1 MENVFDYLKWR
12 GDLSFIQD
20 PPNMVDGLIFSALSY
35 IPYVGQAVQSPEKP
49 VALRDVAADFLALDD
64 YESRVRAKN
73 DSEMLRAAAETSR
86 FGECM
91 VVLYRDQFAP
101 DRDTQFAA
109 MTFLLPDGSAFIAFR
124 GTDRSLVGW
133 KEDFNMSF
141 QEAVPAQLL
150 AQEYV
155 QEVAAKYRA
164 PLRLGGHSK
173 GGNLAVFAAAKST
186 PEVQKR
192 ILEVYNNDGP
202 GFTDYLMGDA
212 GYLVMVPR
220 IKTYVPQSS
229 VIGMLLEHEEPYTIV
244 RSNQVSILQHD
255 FYSWEV
261 VGPGFVPMQAIT
273 ADSEFLNQTI
283 KAWIKDMD
291 PQERNR
297 LVDALFGLLGSGG
310 TEKAHDIFHPR
321 NIRTYIKTLGN
332 DPETRQ
338 ILSAEFQ
345 NLVEAAKKT
354 RTQLEE
360 MKTQTLSQ
368 GKKQLSDSGT
378 GAV

>member
-35 IPYVGQAVQSPEKP
+35 IPYVGQAVQSPEKS
-49 VALRDVAADFLALDD
+49 VALRDAAADFLALDD

-368 GKKQLSDSGT
+368 GKNQLSDSGT

>member
-1 MENVFDYLKWR
+1 MENVFDYLRWR

-35 IPYVGQAVQSPEKP
+35 IPYVGQAVQSPEEP
-49 VALRDVAADFLALDD
+49 IALRDVAADFLALDD

-86 FGECM
+86 FGECR

-109 MTFLLPDGSAFIAFR
+109 MTFLLPDGTAFIAFR

-155 QEVAAKYRA
+155 QEVGAKYRV

-202 GFTDYLMGDA
+202 GFTDYLMGDP
-212 GYLVMVPR
+212 GYLIMVPR

-261 VGPGFVPMQAIT
+261 AGPGFVPMQAIT
-273 ADSEFLNQTI
+273 ADSQFLNQTI

-310 TEKAHDIFHPR
+310 TEKAQDIFHPR
-321 NIRTYIKTLGN
+321 SIRAYIKTLGN

-360 MKTQTLSQ
+360 MKALPQR
-368 GKKQLSDSGT
+368 K
-378 GAV
+378 

>member
-332 DPETRQ
+332 NPETRQ

-368 GKKQLSDSGT
+368 GKNQLSDSGT